1 MGGEP
6 LQRGEL
12 LDSRQRFFE
21 GGSVV
26 FHHAG
31 AALKLIHG
39 KAGKGRARPAGG
51 QRMAGAG
58 DIITPERSVN
68 RSR

>member
-1 MGGEP
+1 MGGEA

-12 LDSRQRFFE
+12 LDGWERFFE
-21 GGSVV
+21 GGPAV
-26 FHHAG
+26 FHHTG

-39 KAGKGRARPAGG
+39 KTGKGRARPAGR

-58 DIITPERSVN
+58 DIITQN
-68 RSR
+68 GW